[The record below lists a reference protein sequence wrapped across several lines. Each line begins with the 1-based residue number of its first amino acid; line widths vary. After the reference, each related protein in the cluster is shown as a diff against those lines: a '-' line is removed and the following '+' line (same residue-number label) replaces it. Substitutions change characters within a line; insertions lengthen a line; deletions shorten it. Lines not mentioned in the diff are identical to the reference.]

1 MEEDVAVI
9 GVCNCLN
16 ASAGVVSLYPRIVLI
31 LMREAKQT
39 VNYTH
44 TPGTSGSFVL
54 PFLAIGC
61 KTKKGGAWYSSRPCS
76 SSPTLLLLS
85 QLPTVPLGPSLS

>member
-1 MEEDVAVI
+1 MALDTPGQLPIKWYANAALSHRRLEEDVAVI

-39 VNYTH
+39 VN
-44 TPGTSGSFVL
+44 
-54 PFLAIGC
+54 
-61 KTKKGGAWYSSRPCS
+61 
-76 SSPTLLLLS
+76 
-85 QLPTVPLGPSLS
+85 